1 LRRSRSRRNRNRKLS
16 RSAVFLL
23 LAGIASALITCAVF
37 LSFYPSSLSSDVTD
51 SQRLEWKE
59 SAETN
64 ATDPSRGNIPVAE
77 VPRVVY
83 PYSVIPGGVRTPA
96 ELREVSAHDPAV
108 GEHYAG
114 FDFQRARVVNVQQ
127 ARMVYLSYRIGDKI
141 YWTTKKVSLHAGEK
155 LITDGKIT
163 ARTRCGNQVSALP
176 QRKAFP
182 QEPAIAEFDKP
193 IGGGSPRVPFPENF
207 HSALE
212 SLPGSGLGAP
222 ALGPTGP
229 DVVAFGGSSP
239 LGGSS
244 SPLGGGFLPI
254 GSPLV
259 PGNGCNHSGNN
270 GGSCSA
276 APGPG
281 PTPGTP
287 LVPVP
292 EPGTLELGLAGL
304 LAMIL
309 GWKVVSRRTGL
320 PKFQK

>member
-1 LRRSRSRRNRNRKLS
+1 M
-16 RSAVFLL
+16 
-23 LAGIASALITCAVF
+23 
-37 LSFYPSSLSSDVTD
+37 TD
-51 SQRLEWKE
+51 SQRLEWKQ
-59 SAETN
+59 SAETDS
-64 ATDPSRGNIPVAE
+64 ADQSRVNFPTTE
-77 VPRVVY
+77 SPRVVY

-96 ELREVSAHDPAV
+96 ELREVSARDPAV

-114 FDFQRARVVNVQQ
+114 FDFQKARVVNVQQ

-141 YWTTKKVSLHAGEK
+141 YWTTKKVSLHAGEN

-176 QRKAFP
+176 QKNAFP

-193 IGGGSPRVPFPENF
+193 VGGISPRVPFPENF

-212 SLPGSGLGAP
+212 SLPGLGLGAP
-222 ALGPTGP
+222 ALSPAGPG
-229 DVVAFGGSSP
+229 VLALGGSSP
-239 LGGSS
+239 LGG
-244 SPLGGGFLPI
+244 GFPPI

-270 GGSCSA
+270 GGSCSTT
-276 APGPG
+276 PGPG

-292 EPGTLELGLAGL
+292 EPGTLELGLAEL

>member
-1 LRRSRSRRNRNRKLS
+1 M
-16 RSAVFLL
+16 
-23 LAGIASALITCAVF
+23 
-37 LSFYPSSLSSDVTD
+37 TD
-51 SQRLEWKE
+51 SQRLEWKQ

-64 ATDPSRGNIPVAE
+64 AADQSRGDISVAE

-96 ELREVSAHDPAV
+96 ELREVSAHDSAV

-114 FDFQRARVVNVQQ
+114 FDFQKARLVKVQQ

-176 QRKAFP
+176 QKKTFP
-182 QEPAIAEFDKP
+182 QEPAIAEFDRP
-193 IGGGSPRVPFPENF
+193 IGGSSIRVPEDF

-212 SLPGSGLGAP
+212 SRPGPGWEAP
-222 ALGPTGP
+222 ALGPAGP
-229 DVVAFGGSSP
+229 GVLA
-239 LGGSS
+239 LGGS

-270 GGSCSA
+270 GGSCST

-287 LVPVP
+287 SVPVP
-292 EPGTLELGLAGL
+292 EPGTLELGLAEL

-309 GWKVVSRRTGL
+309 AWKVVSRRTGL
-320 PKFQK
+320 PKLQK

>member
-1 LRRSRSRRNRNRKLS
+1 
-16 RSAVFLL
+16 L

-37 LSFYPSSLSSDVTD
+37 LSFHPSSLSSDAAD
-51 SQRLEWKE
+51 SVRLEWKE
-59 SAETN
+59 SAESN
-64 ATDPSRGNIPVAE
+64 AADQSRGDIPVAE

-114 FDFQRARVVNVQQ
+114 FDFQKARVVKVQQ

-176 QRKAFP
+176 QKQVFP

-193 IGGGSPRVPFPENF
+193 IGGSSMKVPLPEDF

-212 SLPGSGLGAP
+212 SRPGPGWGAP
-222 ALGPTGP
+222 ALSPTGP
-229 DVVAFGGSSP
+229 DVVAFGG
-239 LGGSS
+239 GGS

-254 GSPLV
+254 GSPVV
-259 PGNGCNHSGNN
+259 PGNGCNHSGNS
-270 GGSCSA
+270 GGSCST

-287 LVPVP
+287 SVPVP
-292 EPGTLELGLAGL
+292 EPGTLELGLAEL

-309 GWKVVSRRTGL
+309 GWRVVSRRTGL

>member
-1 LRRSRSRRNRNRKLS
+1 
-16 RSAVFLL
+16 L

-51 SQRLEWKE
+51 SQRLEWKQ

-64 ATDPSRGNIPVAE
+64 AADQSRVNFPTTE
-77 VPRVVY
+77 SPRVVY

-114 FDFQRARVVNVQQ
+114 FDFQKARVVNVQQ

-176 QRKAFP
+176 QKNAFP
-182 QEPAIAEFDKP
+182 QEPPIAEFDKP
-193 IGGGSPRVPFPENF
+193 VGGISPRVPFPENF

-212 SLPGSGLGAP
+212 SLPGPGLGAP
-222 ALGPTGP
+222 ALGPAGP
-229 DVVAFGGSSP
+229 GVLA
-239 LGGSS
+239 LGGS

-270 GGSCSA
+270 GGSCST

-292 EPGTLELGLAGL
+292 EPGTLELGLADL